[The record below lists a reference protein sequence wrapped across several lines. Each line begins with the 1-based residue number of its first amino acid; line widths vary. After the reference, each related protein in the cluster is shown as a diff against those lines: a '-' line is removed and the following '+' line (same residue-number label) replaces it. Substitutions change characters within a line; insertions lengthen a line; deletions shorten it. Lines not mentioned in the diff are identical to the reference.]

1 MEEIQIITRMTRKR
15 RKRRRRRRTDITRIR
30 TRTRLKEQSKMALG
44 STASLK
50 LSQ

>member
-15 RKRRRRRRTDITRIR
+15 RKRRRRRIDITRIR

-44 STASLK
+44 STVSLK

>member
-15 RKRRRRRRTDITRIR
+15 RKRRRRRTDITRIR

-44 STASLK
+44 STAFLK

>member
-15 RKRRRRRRTDITRIR
+15 RKRRRRRTDITRIR